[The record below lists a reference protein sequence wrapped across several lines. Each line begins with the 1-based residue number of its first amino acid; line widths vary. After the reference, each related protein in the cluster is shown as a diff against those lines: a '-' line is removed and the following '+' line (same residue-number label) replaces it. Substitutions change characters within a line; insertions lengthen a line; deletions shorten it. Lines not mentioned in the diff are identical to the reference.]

1 MPFNS
6 LVQEKIL
13 DFEQLGLPEVFD
25 RNLRLLPV
33 QKPDRNN
40 LAQVIVGTRRCGKT
54 YRLFQEMRDVARAG
68 YDPEMM
74 LYFNFEDER
83 LKPYSASLLTDVL
96 DTFFAMRPKACEEGC
111 FLFFDE
117 IQEVPDWSLFLRRV
131 IDSTKATVY
140 VTGSSSK
147 MLSSELSSE
156 FRGRSLS
163 RELFPLSFS
172 EFVRRMGDAD
182 LSSSKGFSSSDAAV
196 ARGALS
202 EYLLRGGYMAALDLP
217 VSDGMM
223 LMQEY
228 AYRTVAMD
236 VVERYNLRTPRI
248 ATSCLTRCIAS
259 SGRELSVNKVV
270 NEFKSRGA
278 STSRETVSSLLSYY
292 EEAYLVFSLGDLNR
306 SLANNPRSSSKVYA
320 VDPGMFAAFSPA
332 ASKEEGQRLE
342 TAVFNK
348 LRRLAPQARSGSLA
362 RLTFEH
368 EGGSHEVDFVMG
380 DALLGDVFQLVQVS
394 VDMSNLKTR
403 RRELSAVEAA
413 MEKYGINE
421 ATIVAMDSEET
432 VEMESGVVRV
442 VPAWKWLLDD

>member
-13 DFEQLGLPEVFD
+13 DFEQLGIPEVFD
-25 RNLRLLPV
+25 RDLRLLPI
-33 QKPDRNN
+33 QKPERNN

-54 YRLFQEMRDVARAG
+54 YRLFQEMRDVVAAG
-68 YDPEMM
+68 YDPQTM

-83 LKPYSASLLTDVL
+83 LKPYSSELLADVL
-96 DTFFAMRPKACEEGC
+96 DTFFAIHPIAKEEGC

-147 MLSSELSSE
+147 MLSSELASE

-172 EFVRRMGDAD
+172 EFVRLKKGAATATE
-182 LSSSKGFSSSDAAV
+182 GFSSTNAAV
-196 ARGALS
+196 LRNALS
-202 EYLLRGGYMAALDLP
+202 EYLQRGGYVAALALP
-217 VSDGMM
+217 AAGGMM

-228 AYRTVAMD
+228 AYRTAAMD
-236 VVERYNLRTPRI
+236 VIERYNLRKPQV
-248 ATSCLTRCIAS
+248 AS
-259 SGRELSVNKVV
+259 SFLSRCLASSARELSVNKVV
-270 NEFKSRGA
+270 NEFKSRGV
-278 STSRETVSSLLSYY
+278 STSRETLANLLAYY
-292 EEAYLVFSLGDLNR
+292 EEAYLLFSLGDLNR
-306 SLANNPRSSSKVYA
+306 SLAGNPRSSSKVYA
-320 VDPGMFAAFSPA
+320 VDPGLFAAFSRA

-348 LRRLAPQARSGSLA
+348 LRRMAPNARTGSLA

-368 EGGSHEVDFVMG
+368 NGGSHEVDFVFG

-394 VDMSNLKTR
+394 VDLANPKTR
-403 RRELSAVEAA
+403 KRELSALEVA
-413 MEKYGINE
+413 MEKYGIE
-421 ATIVAMDSEET
+421 ESTIVTMDTEEIVDTGAGT
-432 VEMESGVVRV
+432 VNV
-442 VPAWKWLLDD
+442 VPAWKWLIE